1 MAIIT
6 VFGAT
11 GYAGGHITDEALRR
25 GHEVIAVNRT
35 GSAEARPGVTPLA
48 GSVDDESL
56 VRELA
61 AKSDVLVIAVHGS
74 ADGEPFLL
82 PLVPSLLKA
91 AAEGGA
97 RIGVVGG
104 AGSLHVAE
112 GGPRLVDT
120 PDFPD
125 AYKPEASTHADVLE
139 ALRAA
144 DIDVDWFYV
153 SPAAEFGAWAPG
165 ERTGSFRLGGDVLVA
180 DADGKSSISGADYAI
195 AFVDE
200 IDTPAHRKARFTV
213 AY

>member
-1 MAIIT
+1 M
-6 VFGAT
+6 
-11 GYAGGHITDEALRR
+11 
-25 GHEVIAVNRT
+25 
-35 GSAEARPGVTPLA
+35 
-48 GSVDDESL
+48 
-56 VRELA
+56 RELA
-61 AKSDVLVIAVHGS
+61 ARSDVLVAAVHGS
-74 ADGEPFLL
+74 VDGEPFLL
-82 PLVPSLLKA
+82 PLVPTLFKA

-112 GGPRLVDT
+112 GRPRLVDT

-125 AYKPEASTHADVLE
+125 AYKPEALAHADVLE

-144 DIDVDWFYV
+144 DTDADWFYV

-165 ERTGSFRLGGDVLVA
+165 ERTGSFRLGSDVLLA

-200 IDTPAHRKARFTV
+200 IDKPSHRNARFTV

>member
-35 GSAEARPGVTPLA
+35 GTAVARPGVTPLA
-48 GSVDDESL
+48 GSLDDEGL

-61 AKSDVLVIAVHGS
+61 AKSDVLVVAVHGT
-74 ADGEPFLL
+74 ADGEAFLQ

-104 AGSLHVAE
+104 AGSLRVAE

-125 AYKPEASTHADVLE
+125 AYKPEALAHAVVLE
-139 ALRAA
+139 TLRDA
-144 DIDVDWFYV
+144 DTDADWFYV

-165 ERTGSFRLGGDVLVA
+165 ERTGTFRLGADVLLT

-195 AFVDE
+195 ALVDE